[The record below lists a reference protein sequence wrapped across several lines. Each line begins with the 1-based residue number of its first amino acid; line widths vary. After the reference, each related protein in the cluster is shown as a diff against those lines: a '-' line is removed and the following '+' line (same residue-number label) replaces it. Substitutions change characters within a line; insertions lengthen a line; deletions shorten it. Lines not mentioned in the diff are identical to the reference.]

1 MIPAPWDAD
10 VSLRAIPLG
19 GFKPNHGVAPS
30 AGGAHVGPS
39 MRVIDCPDS
48 CDAAAP
54 RTVGSTMTATDHPA
68 YVVKQFRRAETL
80 VSQRRPLEALRELR
94 PVLDAEPDT
103 PSVQLLAGRAY
114 LQSAQL
120 LRAEDAFRRVL
131 EHNPSDHYAR
141 FALGRTLQRQS
152 RLEEARAQ
160 LAMAAAMN
168 PTPDYQ
174 EALNEVRMRLAA
186 RPD

>member
-1 MIPAPWDAD
+1 
-10 VSLRAIPLG
+10 
-19 GFKPNHGVAPS
+19 
-30 AGGAHVGPS
+30 
-39 MRVIDCPDS
+39 
-48 CDAAAP
+48 
-54 RTVGSTMTATDHPA
+54 MTAADRSPD
-68 YVVKQFRRAETL
+68 VVAQFRLAESL
-80 VSQRRPLEALRELR
+80 VMQRRPLEALRELA
-94 PVLDAEPDT
+94 PVLDAEPDA

-120 LRAEDAFRRVL
+120 NRAEEAFLRVV

-174 EALNEVRMRLAA
+174 EALNEVRMRIAG
-186 RPD
+186 R

>member
-1 MIPAPWDAD
+1 
-10 VSLRAIPLG
+10 
-19 GFKPNHGVAPS
+19 
-30 AGGAHVGPS
+30 
-39 MRVIDCPDS
+39 
-48 CDAAAP
+48 
-54 RTVGSTMTATDHPA
+54 MTAADPPSD
-68 YVVKQFRRAETL
+68 VVEQFRLAESL
-80 VSQRRPLEALRELR
+80 VAERRPLEALRELR
-94 PVLDAEPDT
+94 PVLAAEPDA

-120 LRAEDAFRRVL
+120 RRAEESFLRVL

-168 PTPDYQ
+168 PTPAYQ

-186 RPD
+186 RKH

>member
-1 MIPAPWDAD
+1 
-10 VSLRAIPLG
+10 
-19 GFKPNHGVAPS
+19 
-30 AGGAHVGPS
+30 
-39 MRVIDCPDS
+39 
-48 CDAAAP
+48 
-54 RTVGSTMTATDHPA
+54 MTAIDRSPD
-68 YVVKQFRRAETL
+68 VVEPDVVEPDVVEQFRLAESL
-80 VSQRRPLEALRELR
+80 LAKRRPLEALRELA
-94 PVLDAEPDT
+94 PVLDAEPNA

-120 LRAEDAFRRVL
+120 GRAEEAFLQVL

-174 EALNEVRMRLAA
+174 EALNEVQVRIAGR
-186 RPD
+186 

>member
-1 MIPAPWDAD
+1 
-10 VSLRAIPLG
+10 
-19 GFKPNHGVAPS
+19 
-30 AGGAHVGPS
+30 
-39 MRVIDCPDS
+39 
-48 CDAAAP
+48 
-54 RTVGSTMTATDHPA
+54 MTATDRTPD
-68 YVVKQFRRAETL
+68 VVEQFRLAESL
-80 VSQRRPLEALRELR
+80 VSKRRPLEALRELA
-94 PVLDAEPDT
+94 PVLDAEPNA

-120 LRAEDAFRRVL
+120 SRAEEAFLRVL

-141 FALGRTLQRQS
+141 FALGHTLQRQS

-174 EALNEVRMRLAA
+174 EALNEVRMRIAG
-186 RPD
+186 R